1 MAKRV
6 LLAGLVSC
14 GLLLAVAAA
23 KAKAKTAPQVE
34 TPPQSHEK
42 VISFLTET
50 LMAAENWMWP
60 NLPVQIS
67 VLDTVLSLD
76 TCAAYRK
83 GMGKNK
89 HPWLQVNDDSVN
101 MERAFSVC

>member
-6 LLAGLVSC
+6 LGLVSC
-14 GLLLAVAAA
+14 GLLLAAAVAA
-23 KAKAKTAPQVE
+23 KAKAKAAPQAAA
-34 TPPQSHEK
+34 PPQEHEK

-50 LMAAENWMWP
+50 LIAAENWMWP

-67 VLDTVLSLD
+67 ILDTVLSLD

-83 GMGKNK
+83 GMGKAK
-89 HPWLQVNDDSVN
+89 HPWLQVIGV
-101 MERAFSVC
+101 